1 MFWKKNDIV
10 MKEWNLSQ
18 ESEDLI
24 LVVIMPLTTMD
35 L

>member
-1 MFWKKNDIV
+1 MFWGGNDIV
-10 MKEWNLSQ
+10 MNEWNLGQ

-24 LVVIMPLTTMD
+24 LVVIMPLTTMG